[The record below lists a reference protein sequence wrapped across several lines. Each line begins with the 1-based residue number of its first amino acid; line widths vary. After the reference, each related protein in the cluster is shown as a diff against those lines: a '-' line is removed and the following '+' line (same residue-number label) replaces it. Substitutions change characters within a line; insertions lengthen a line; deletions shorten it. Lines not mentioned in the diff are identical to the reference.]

1 MKIKAIESIC
11 KANKTILLGEAG
23 GVQWISDGA
32 GCYPLHGLP
41 ILDEGNVF
49 TIFDIPED
57 KRNKFFFDPS
67 GSFLATPDISDT
79 VPGEQQLE
87 QGKLALFAGGRVL
100 LPLKTASGLVFINNK
115 HLAPFNDS
123 ENGVVLFERIDK
135 RGKTYIAVKEGFILV
150 GIIYPLN
157 VITKELVEEL
167 EALSK
172 LALVAALNGE
182 YKDKPEQL
190 SFGNYSEEEN
200 EET

>member
-23 GVQWISDGA
+23 GVQWISDGG

-57 KRNKFFFDPS
+57 KRNKFLFDLS
-67 GSFLATPDISDT
+67 GTFLKAPDISDT

-87 QGKLALFAGGRVL
+87 QGKLALYVGGRVL
-100 LPLKTASGLVFINNK
+100 IPLKTALGLVFINNK
-115 HLAPFNDS
+115 HLTPFNDS
-123 ENGVVLFERIDK
+123 ENGITLFERTDESE
-135 RGKTYIAVKEGFILV
+135 KTYIVVKDGFLLV

-157 VITKELVEEL
+157 VITKGLVSELDT
-167 EALSK
+167 LSK

-182 YKDKPEQL
+182 YKDKPEQISL
-190 SFGNYSEEEN
+190 GNYSEEEN
-200 EET
+200 GEK